1 MQYVATLLA
10 LPLVGSACTWSQA
23 TPVTES
29 GSQRANC
36 ADWNTYYF
44 FRAAAPKDIS
54 TCLAAGADPNAET
67 TNGWTPPHLAASA
80 GKDLT
85 VFQVLMAAD
94 PATGSSR
101 DWRLLHTARYGT
113 ASEVQTLLDAGGD
126 PHVRGTDGRTL
137 LHMAARNK
145 NAAVTHALLDA
156 GVDSLSKDRIGWT
169 PLHLAASNK
178 TVGVT
183 QALLAAGADPN
194 AESNNGETPL
204 QWAVRYSENT
214 AVSQA
219 LISAAAE
226 SNVTRQGVRVARNPL
241 PVQPTRNSLDPLEDG
256 AGLTALVCN
265 LHHAINVVGVPALI
279 VATEP

>member
-1 MQYVATLLA
+1 M
-10 LPLVGSACTWSQA
+10 
-23 TPVTES
+23 
-29 GSQRANC
+29 
-36 ADWNTYYF
+36 
-44 FRAAAPKDIS
+44 
-54 TCLAAGADPNAET
+54 AAGADPAAKNYGGRGATPLEIAVHSNENAAVIQT
-67 TNGWTPPHLAASA
+67 
-80 GKDLT
+80 
-85 VFQVLMAAD
+85 LMAAD
-94 PATGSSR
+94 PAIGSSR
-101 DWRLLHTARYGT
+101 DWQLLHTARYGT

-156 GVDSLSKDRIGWT
+156 GVDSRSKDRIGWT

-226 SNVTRQGVRVARNPL
+226 PNVIRSRSSSSKESATRSANA
-241 PVQPTRNSLDPLEDG
+241 E
-256 AGLTALVCN
+256 
-265 LHHAINVVGVPALI
+265 
-279 VATEP
+279 

>member
-67 TNGWTPPHLAASA
+67 TNGWTPLHLAASA

-85 VFQVLMAAD
+85 VFQVLMAAGAD
-94 PATGSSR
+94 PAAKNYGGRGATPLEIAVHSNEDAAVIQTLMAADPAIGSSR
-101 DWRLLHTARYGT
+101 DWQLLHTARYGT

-156 GVDSLSKDRIGWT
+156 GVDSRSKDRIGWT

-194 AESNNGETPL
+194 AKGNNGSIPLHHAARSNGNAAVTRALLAAGADPNAETNNGETPL
-204 QWAVRYSENT
+204 Q
-214 AVSQA
+214 
-219 LISAAAE
+219 
-226 SNVTRQGVRVARNPL
+226 
-241 PVQPTRNSLDPLEDG
+241 
-256 AGLTALVCN
+256 
-265 LHHAINVVGVPALI
+265 
-279 VATEP
+279 